1 MPISVA
7 TAAAARPTKIEV
19 SEPLI
24 VLAMTSRPHLSP
36 PKGSVAART
45 SAGAAVT
52 AGAPLP
58 DWMSFITSA
67 SGSTVDDGA
76 ASPPAAG
83 FSPFN
88 SAITSPIGSTTV
100 ERKSLA
106 AVGPLGAMD
115 GPALPPGAELSS
127 GPTNVGG
134 A

>member
-1 MPISVA
+1 M
-7 TAAAARPTKIEV
+7 PTKIDV

-24 VLAMTSRPHLSP
+24 VFAITSRPHLSP
-36 PKGSVAART
+36 PKGSVAARA

-58 DWMSFITSA
+58 ARMSAITSA

-76 ASPPAAG
+76 GAAPG
-83 FSPFN
+83 CRRACSPFN

-115 GPALPPGAELSS
+115 GPALPPGAALVVRHRRTSAARS
-127 GPTNVGG
+127 
-134 A
+134 